1 MCTAVKKDTFKKNN
15 KFFATHFPTTKSVY
29 LLKLLWNIGGSQK
42 RDYKRTNYQ
51 NDFYKTDRKK
61 FLFPKLTMFK
71 QNFSSNHIFH

>member
-1 MCTAVKKDTFKKNN
+1 MCTAVKKDTFEKITN
-15 KFFATHFPTTKSVY
+15 FLQRTFLQSVY

-51 NDFYKTDRKK
+51 KDFYKTDRKK

-71 QNFSSNHIFH
+71 FQF

>member
-1 MCTAVKKDTFKKNN
+1 MCTAVKKDTFEKITN
-15 KFFATHFPTTKSVY
+15 FLQRTFLQSVY

-61 FLFPKLTMFK
+61 FLFPELTMFK
-71 QNFSSNHIFH
+71 QNISSNHIFH

>member
-1 MCTAVKKDTFKKNN
+1 MCTTVKKDTFKKITN
-15 KFFATHFPTTKSVY
+15 FLQRTFLQSVY

-51 NDFYKTDRKK
+51 KDFYKTDRKK

-71 QNFSSNHIFH
+71 QNISSNHIFH

>member
-42 RDYKRTNYQ
+42 RDYKTEN
-51 NDFYKTDRKK
+51 K
-61 FLFPKLTMFK
+61 LPKRLL
-71 QNFSSNHIFH
+71 